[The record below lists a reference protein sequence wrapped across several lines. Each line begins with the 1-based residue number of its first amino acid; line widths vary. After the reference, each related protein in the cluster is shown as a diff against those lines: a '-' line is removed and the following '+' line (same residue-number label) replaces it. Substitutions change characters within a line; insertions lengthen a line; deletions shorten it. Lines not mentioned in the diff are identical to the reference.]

1 MSYIQ
6 NLVFTFRS
14 KVPVI
19 LQTESS
25 ECGLACLAMIS
36 SYYGHYETIFTL
48 RQKYSVSIKGS
59 SLSDLIKIAGK
70 INLNSRPLR
79 LEMDELSK
87 LRLPCIIHINMDHFV
102 VLVSVNKK
110 IEVIDPSLGKRF
122 YSIDEFSDIF
132 TGIAL
137 EIWPNSKFEKNEKKE
152 IFNFFHLLHD
162 LKSLLPSFSYIL
174 ILAVVLEILGLV
186 SPLYMQFVL
195 DNVIPEGDRQLLLTL
210 TIAFFMLMIFN
221 IIITTTQ
228 TLIGMFVST
237 TLNVQWKSNVLNHLV
252 NIPNEYFFKRHL
264 GDIISRFNSIDPI
277 QSTLTSTFIITL
289 LNACL
294 AIFTLCLM
302 FYFSAQLAL
311 ITLIAM
317 VLYLLLKIITY
328 LPLRSLAEKGI
339 ILGASQNSYLMETIR
354 GIRAIK
360 QYNKQDER
368 SNNWL
373 SLFVNQTNN
382 SLSSQKLSVI
392 ISIINKFIFG
402 VENLLIIWFGA
413 NLVID
418 KTFTIGF
425 LTAFIAYKTQFSTR
439 FSSLIDSY
447 FQIKMLSLH
456 GERLSDI
463 VLTDQE
469 DVTAFELTPNVK
481 QEIKGQIKA
490 ENISFKYGDFEAEII
505 QGLNLTIEAGQSIAL
520 TGPSGCGKT
529 TFLNL
534 LNASLKPT
542 SGEIFLDN
550 IPFSQLGTKN
560 LRSLI
565 ACVDQNDTLFA
576 GNIIENIS
584 FFDSNVKLEWV
595 ERCAEMAGIHNEI
608 IKMPMGYWSLVGDM
622 GSSLSGGQKQRSLC
636 DPNIEEIPEEKSLYI
651 NLFHCVEDL
660 EKDIIAN
667 GTFLKIESR
676 PEMRKVLQCILDH
689 KGISTDTLL
698 KKIPNLDKKYI
709 KNMLFK
715 LACFDIIRFD

>member
-59 SLSDLIKIAGK
+59 SLSDLIKIAGQ

-87 LRLPCIIHINMDHFV
+87 LRLPCITHINMDHFV

-382 SLSSQKLSVI
+382 SLSSQKLSIV

-505 QGLNLTIEAGQSIAL
+505 QELNLTIDAGQSIAL

-534 LNASLKPT
+534 LNASLEPT

-550 IPFSQLGTKN
+550 IAFSQLGTKN

-584 FFDSNVKLEWV
+584 FFDSNVNLEWV

-622 GSSLSGGQKQRSLC
+622 GSSLSGGQKQRILIARALYQKPKILFMDEATSHL
-636 DPNIEEIPEEKSLYI
+636 DIRKEKEINQMISELKI
-651 NLFHCVEDL
+651 TRV
-660 EKDIIAN
+660 IIAHRKE
-667 GTFLKIESR
+667 TIMSADRIISLKE
-676 PEMRKVLQCILDH
+676 
-689 KGISTDTLL
+689 G
-698 KKIPNLDKKYI
+698 KI
-709 KNMLFK
+709 
-715 LACFDIIRFD
+715 CFDKIK

>member
-622 GSSLSGGQKQRSLC
+622 GSSLSGGQKQRILIARALYQKPKILFMDEATSHL
-636 DPNIEEIPEEKSLYI
+636 DIRKEKEI
-651 NLFHCVEDL
+651 N
-660 EKDIIAN
+660 
-667 GTFLKIESR
+667 
-676 PEMRKVLQCILDH
+676 
-689 KGISTDTLL
+689 
-698 KKIPNLDKKYI
+698 
-709 KNMLFK
+709 
-715 LACFDIIRFD
+715 

>member
-1 MSYIQ
+1 M
-6 NLVFTFRS
+6 
-14 KVPVI
+14 K
-19 LQTESS
+19 
-25 ECGLACLAMIS
+25 
-36 SYYGHYETIFTL
+36 
-48 RQKYSVSIKGS
+48 
-59 SLSDLIKIAGK
+59 
-70 INLNSRPLR
+70 
-79 LEMDELSK
+79 
-87 LRLPCIIHINMDHFV
+87 
-102 VLVSVNKK
+102 
-110 IEVIDPSLGKRF
+110 
-122 YSIDEFSDIF
+122 
-132 TGIAL
+132 
-137 EIWPNSKFEKNEKKE
+137 KKE

-162 LKSLLPSFSYIL
+162 LKSLLSSFSYIL

-425 LTAFIAYKTQFSTR
+425 LTAFIAYKTQFSIR

-622 GSSLSGGQKQRSLC
+622 GSSLSGGQKQRILIARALYQKPKILFMDEATSHL
-636 DPNIEEIPEEKSLYI
+636 DIRKEKEINQMIS
-651 NLFHCVEDL
+651 DL
-660 EKDIIAN
+660 KITRVIIAHRKE
-667 GTFLKIESR
+667 TIMSADRVISLKE
-676 PEMRKVLQCILDH
+676 
-689 KGISTDTLL
+689 G
-698 KKIPNLDKKYI
+698 KI
-709 KNMLFK
+709 
-715 LACFDIIRFD
+715 CFDKIK

>member
-584 FFDSNVKLEWV
+584 FFDS
-595 ERCAEMAGIHNEI
+595 
-608 IKMPMGYWSLVGDM
+608 
-622 GSSLSGGQKQRSLC
+622 
-636 DPNIEEIPEEKSLYI
+636 
-651 NLFHCVEDL
+651 
-660 EKDIIAN
+660 
-667 GTFLKIESR
+667 
-676 PEMRKVLQCILDH
+676 
-689 KGISTDTLL
+689 
-698 KKIPNLDKKYI
+698 
-709 KNMLFK
+709 
-715 LACFDIIRFD
+715 

>member
-277 QSTLTSTFIITL
+277 Q
-289 LNACL
+289 
-294 AIFTLCLM
+294 
-302 FYFSAQLAL
+302 
-311 ITLIAM
+311 
-317 VLYLLLKIITY
+317 
-328 LPLRSLAEKGI
+328 
-339 ILGASQNSYLMETIR
+339 
-354 GIRAIK
+354 
-360 QYNKQDER
+360 
-368 SNNWL
+368 
-373 SLFVNQTNN
+373 
-382 SLSSQKLSVI
+382 
-392 ISIINKFIFG
+392 
-402 VENLLIIWFGA
+402 
-413 NLVID
+413 
-418 KTFTIGF
+418 
-425 LTAFIAYKTQFSTR
+425 
-439 FSSLIDSY
+439 
-447 FQIKMLSLH
+447 
-456 GERLSDI
+456 
-463 VLTDQE
+463 
-469 DVTAFELTPNVK
+469 
-481 QEIKGQIKA
+481 
-490 ENISFKYGDFEAEII
+490 
-505 QGLNLTIEAGQSIAL
+505 
-520 TGPSGCGKT
+520 
-529 TFLNL
+529 
-534 LNASLKPT
+534 
-542 SGEIFLDN
+542 
-550 IPFSQLGTKN
+550 
-560 LRSLI
+560 
-565 ACVDQNDTLFA
+565 
-576 GNIIENIS
+576 
-584 FFDSNVKLEWV
+584 
-595 ERCAEMAGIHNEI
+595 
-608 IKMPMGYWSLVGDM
+608 
-622 GSSLSGGQKQRSLC
+622 
-636 DPNIEEIPEEKSLYI
+636 
-651 NLFHCVEDL
+651 
-660 EKDIIAN
+660 
-667 GTFLKIESR
+667 
-676 PEMRKVLQCILDH
+676 
-689 KGISTDTLL
+689 
-698 KKIPNLDKKYI
+698 
-709 KNMLFK
+709 
-715 LACFDIIRFD
+715 

>member
-1 MSYIQ
+1 MQ

-162 LKSLLPSFSYIL
+162 LKSLLSSFSYIL

-228 TLIGMFVST
+228 TLIGMFVSS

-425 LTAFIAYKTQFSTR
+425 LTAFIAYKTQFSIR

-622 GSSLSGGQKQRSLC
+622 GSSLSGGQKQRILIARALYQKPKILFMDEATSHL
-636 DPNIEEIPEEKSLYI
+636 DIRKEKEINQMIS
-651 NLFHCVEDL
+651 DL
-660 EKDIIAN
+660 KITRVIIAHRKE
-667 GTFLKIESR
+667 TIMSADRVISLKE
-676 PEMRKVLQCILDH
+676 
-689 KGISTDTLL
+689 G
-698 KKIPNLDKKYI
+698 KI
-709 KNMLFK
+709 
-715 LACFDIIRFD
+715 CFDKIK

>member
-1 MSYIQ
+1 MSHFKFY
-6 NLVFTFRS
+6 S
-14 KVPVI
+14 A

-162 LKSLLPSFSYIL
+162 LKSLLSSFSYIL

-228 TLIGMFVST
+228 TLIGMFVSS

-425 LTAFIAYKTQFSTR
+425 LTAFIAYKTQFSIR

-622 GSSLSGGQKQRSLC
+622 GSSLSGGQKQRILIARALYQKPKILFMDEATSHL
-636 DPNIEEIPEEKSLYI
+636 DIRKEKEINQMIS
-651 NLFHCVEDL
+651 DL
-660 EKDIIAN
+660 KITRVIIAHRKE
-667 GTFLKIESR
+667 TIMSADRVISLKE
-676 PEMRKVLQCILDH
+676 
-689 KGISTDTLL
+689 G
-698 KKIPNLDKKYI
+698 KI
-709 KNMLFK
+709 
-715 LACFDIIRFD
+715 CFDKIK

>member
-19 LQTESS
+19 LQTENS

-59 SLSDLIKIAGK
+59 SLSDLIKIAGQ

-79 LEMDELSK
+79 LEMNELSK

-110 IEVIDPSLGKRF
+110 IEVIDPALGKRF
-122 YSIDEFSDIF
+122 FPIDEFSDIF

-152 IFNFFHLLHD
+152 IFNFFYLLHD
-162 LKSLLPSFSYIL
+162 LKNLLPSFSYIL

-210 TIAFFMLMIFN
+210 TIAFFMLMVFN
-221 IIITTTQ
+221 IIITTIQ

-317 VLYLLLKIITY
+317 ILYLLLKIITY

-354 GIRAIK
+354 GIRVIK

-373 SLFVNQTNN
+373 SLFINQTNN
-382 SLSSQKLSVI
+382 SLSSQKLSVV
-392 ISIINKFIFG
+392 ISIVNKFIFG

-469 DVTAFELTPNVK
+469 AVTSFELTSNLK

-505 QGLNLTIEAGQSIAL
+505 QDLNLTIEAGQSIAL

-534 LNASLKPT
+534 LNASLEPT

-584 FFDSNVKLEWV
+584 FFDSNINLEWV

-622 GSSLSGGQKQRSLC
+622 GSSLSGGQKQRILIARALYQKPKILFMDEATSHL
-636 DPNIEEIPEEKSLYI
+636 DIRKEKEINQMISELKI
-651 NLFHCVEDL
+651 TRV
-660 EKDIIAN
+660 IIAHRKE
-667 GTFLKIESR
+667 TIMSADRVISLKE
-676 PEMRKVLQCILDH
+676 
-689 KGISTDTLL
+689 G
-698 KKIPNLDKKYI
+698 KI
-709 KNMLFK
+709 
-715 LACFDIIRFD
+715 CFDKIK

>member
-162 LKSLLPSFSYIL
+162 LKSLLSSFSYIL

-228 TLIGMFVST
+228 TLIGMFVSS

-425 LTAFIAYKTQFSTR
+425 LTAFIAYKTQFSIR

-622 GSSLSGGQKQRSLC
+622 GSSLSGGQKQRILIARALYQKPKILFMDEATSHL
-636 DPNIEEIPEEKSLYI
+636 DIRKEKEINQMIS
-651 NLFHCVEDL
+651 DL
-660 EKDIIAN
+660 KITRVIIAHRKE
-667 GTFLKIESR
+667 TIMSADRVISLKE
-676 PEMRKVLQCILDH
+676 
-689 KGISTDTLL
+689 G
-698 KKIPNLDKKYI
+698 KI
-709 KNMLFK
+709 
-715 LACFDIIRFD
+715 CFDKIK

>member
-162 LKSLLPSFSYIL
+162 LKSLLSSFSYIL

-221 IIITTTQ
+221 IIITTTR
-228 TLIGMFVST
+228 TLIGMFVSS

-425 LTAFIAYKTQFSTR
+425 LTAFIAYKTQFSIR

-622 GSSLSGGQKQRSLC
+622 GSSLSGGQKQRILIARALYQKPKILFMDEATSHL
-636 DPNIEEIPEEKSLYI
+636 DIRKEKEINQMIS
-651 NLFHCVEDL
+651 DL
-660 EKDIIAN
+660 KITRVIIAHRKE
-667 GTFLKIESR
+667 TIMSADRVISLKE
-676 PEMRKVLQCILDH
+676 
-689 KGISTDTLL
+689 G
-698 KKIPNLDKKYI
+698 KI
-709 KNMLFK
+709 
-715 LACFDIIRFD
+715 CFDKIK

>member
-59 SLSDLIKIAGK
+59 SLSDLIKIAGQ

-87 LRLPCIIHINMDHFV
+87 LRLPCITHINMDHFV

-382 SLSSQKLSVI
+382 SLSSQKLSIV

-505 QGLNLTIEAGQSIAL
+505 QELNLTIDAGQSIAL

-534 LNASLKPT
+534 LNASLEPT

-584 FFDSNVKLEWV
+584 FFDSNVNLEWV

-622 GSSLSGGQKQRSLC
+622 GRALLHKPSL
-636 DPNIEEIPEEKSLYI
+636 
-651 NLFHCVEDL
+651 
-660 EKDIIAN
+660 
-667 GTFLKIESR
+667 
-676 PEMRKVLQCILDH
+676 
-689 KGISTDTLL
+689 
-698 KKIPNLDKKYI
+698 
-709 KNMLFK
+709 
-715 LACFDIIRFD
+715 

>member
-137 EIWPNSKFEKNEKKE
+137 EIWSNSKFEKNEKKE

-622 GSSLSGGQKQRSLC
+622 GSSLSGGQKQRILIARALYQKPKILFMDEATSHL
-636 DPNIEEIPEEKSLYI
+636 DIRKEKEINQMIS
-651 NLFHCVEDL
+651 DL
-660 EKDIIAN
+660 KITRVIIAHRKE
-667 GTFLKIESR
+667 TIMSADRVISLKE
-676 PEMRKVLQCILDH
+676 
-689 KGISTDTLL
+689 G
-698 KKIPNLDKKYI
+698 KI
-709 KNMLFK
+709 
-715 LACFDIIRFD
+715 CFDKIK

>member
-59 SLSDLIKIAGK
+59 SLSDLIKIAGQ

-87 LRLPCIIHINMDHFV
+87 LRLPCITHINMDHFV

-137 EIWPNSKFEKNEKKE
+137 EIWPNSKFEKNKKKE

-382 SLSSQKLSVI
+382 SLSSQKLSIV

-505 QGLNLTIEAGQSIAL
+505 QELNLTIDAGQSIAL

-534 LNASLKPT
+534 LNASLEPT

-584 FFDSNVKLEWV
+584 FFDSNVNLEWV

-622 GSSLSGGQKQRSLC
+622 GSSLSGGQKQRILIARALYQKPKILFMDEATSHL
-636 DPNIEEIPEEKSLYI
+636 DIRKEKEINQMISELKI
-651 NLFHCVEDL
+651 TRV
-660 EKDIIAN
+660 IIAHRKE
-667 GTFLKIESR
+667 TIMSADRIISLKE
-676 PEMRKVLQCILDH
+676 
-689 KGISTDTLL
+689 G
-698 KKIPNLDKKYI
+698 KI
-709 KNMLFK
+709 
-715 LACFDIIRFD
+715 CFDKIK

>member
-162 LKSLLPSFSYIL
+162 LKSLLSSFSYIL

-228 TLIGMFVST
+228 TLIGMFVSS

-425 LTAFIAYKTQFSTR
+425 LTAFIAYKTQFSIR

-565 ACVDQNDTLFA
+565 ACVDQNDTWQ
-576 GNIIENIS
+576 S
-584 FFDSNVKLEWV
+584 K
-595 ERCAEMAGIHNEI
+595 
-608 IKMPMGYWSLVGDM
+608 
-622 GSSLSGGQKQRSLC
+622 
-636 DPNIEEIPEEKSLYI
+636 
-651 NLFHCVEDL
+651 
-660 EKDIIAN
+660 
-667 GTFLKIESR
+667 T
-676 PEMRKVLQCILDH
+676 
-689 KGISTDTLL
+689 
-698 KKIPNLDKKYI
+698 
-709 KNMLFK
+709 
-715 LACFDIIRFD
+715 

>member
-1 MSYIQ
+1 
-6 NLVFTFRS
+6 
-14 KVPVI
+14 
-19 LQTESS
+19 
-25 ECGLACLAMIS
+25 
-36 SYYGHYETIFTL
+36 
-48 RQKYSVSIKGS
+48 
-59 SLSDLIKIAGK
+59 
-70 INLNSRPLR
+70 
-79 LEMDELSK
+79 MDELSK
-87 LRLPCIIHINMDHFV
+87 LRLPCITHINMDHFV

-195 DNVIPEGDRQLLLTL
+195 DNVIPEVDRQLLLTL

-382 SLSSQKLSVI
+382 SLSSQKLSIV

-505 QGLNLTIEAGQSIAL
+505 QELNLTIDAGQSIAL

-534 LNASLKPT
+534 LNASLEPT

-584 FFDSNVKLEWV
+584 FFDSNVNLEWV

-622 GSSLSGGQKQRSLC
+622 GSSLSGGQKQRILIARALYQKPKILFMDEATSHL
-636 DPNIEEIPEEKSLYI
+636 DIRKEKEINQMISELKI
-651 NLFHCVEDL
+651 TRV
-660 EKDIIAN
+660 IIAHRKE
-667 GTFLKIESR
+667 TIMSADRIISLKE
-676 PEMRKVLQCILDH
+676 
-689 KGISTDTLL
+689 G
-698 KKIPNLDKKYI
+698 KI
-709 KNMLFK
+709 
-715 LACFDIIRFD
+715 CFDKIK

>member
-402 VENLLIIWFGA
+402 VEILLIIWFGA

-622 GSSLSGGQKQRSLC
+622 GSSLSGGQKQRILIARALYQKPKILFMDEATSHL
-636 DPNIEEIPEEKSLYI
+636 DIRKEKEINQMIS
-651 NLFHCVEDL
+651 DL
-660 EKDIIAN
+660 KITRVIIAHRKE
-667 GTFLKIESR
+667 TIMSADRVISLKE
-676 PEMRKVLQCILDH
+676 
-689 KGISTDTLL
+689 G
-698 KKIPNLDKKYI
+698 KI
-709 KNMLFK
+709 
-715 LACFDIIRFD
+715 CFDKIK

>member
-132 TGIAL
+132 TGIGL

-152 IFNFFHLLHD
+152 IFNFLHLLHD

-302 FYFSAQLAL
+302 FYFSVQLAL

-622 GSSLSGGQKQRSLC
+622 GSSLSGGQKQRILIARALYQKPKILFMDEATSHL
-636 DPNIEEIPEEKSLYI
+636 DIRKEKEINQMIS
-651 NLFHCVEDL
+651 DL
-660 EKDIIAN
+660 KITRVIIAHRKE
-667 GTFLKIESR
+667 TIMSADRVISLKE
-676 PEMRKVLQCILDH
+676 
-689 KGISTDTLL
+689 G
-698 KKIPNLDKKYI
+698 KI
-709 KNMLFK
+709 
-715 LACFDIIRFD
+715 CFDKIK

>member
-110 IEVIDPSLGKRF
+110 IEVIYPSLGKRF

-162 LKSLLPSFSYIL
+162 LKSLLSSFSYIL

-425 LTAFIAYKTQFSTR
+425 LTAFIAYKTQFSIR

-584 FFDSNVKLEWV
+584 FFDSN
-595 ERCAEMAGIHNEI
+595 G
-608 IKMPMGYWSLVGDM
+608 
-622 GSSLSGGQKQRSLC
+622 LC
-636 DPNIEEIPEEKSLYI
+636 
-651 NLFHCVEDL
+651 C
-660 EKDIIAN
+660 
-667 GTFLKIESR
+667 TKI
-676 PEMRKVLQCILDH
+676 
-689 KGISTDTLL
+689 
-698 KKIPNLDKKYI
+698 
-709 KNMLFK
+709 
-715 LACFDIIRFD
+715 

>member
-59 SLSDLIKIAGK
+59 SLSDLIKIAGQ

-87 LRLPCIIHINMDHFV
+87 LRLPCITHINMDHFV

-137 EIWPNSKFEKNEKKE
+137 EIWPNSKFEKNKKKE

-339 ILGASQNSYLMETIR
+339 ILGASQNSYLIETIR

-382 SLSSQKLSVI
+382 SLSSQKLSIV

-505 QGLNLTIEAGQSIAL
+505 QELNLTIDAGQSIAL

-534 LNASLKPT
+534 LNASLEPT

-584 FFDSNVKLEWV
+584 FFDSNVNLEWV

-622 GSSLSGGQKQRSLC
+622 GSSLSGGQKQRILIARALYQKPKILFMDEATSHL
-636 DPNIEEIPEEKSLYI
+636 DIRKEKEINQMISELKI
-651 NLFHCVEDL
+651 TRV
-660 EKDIIAN
+660 IIAHRKE
-667 GTFLKIESR
+667 TIMSADRIISLKE
-676 PEMRKVLQCILDH
+676 
-689 KGISTDTLL
+689 G
-698 KKIPNLDKKYI
+698 KI
-709 KNMLFK
+709 
-715 LACFDIIRFD
+715 CFDKIK

>member
-1 MSYIQ
+1 MSYIK

-19 LQTESS
+19 LQTENS

-59 SLSDLIKIAGK
+59 SLSDLIKIAGQ

-79 LEMDELSK
+79 LELNELSK

-110 IEVIDPSLGKRF
+110 IEVIDPALGKRF
-122 YSIDEFSDIF
+122 FSIDEFSDIF

-152 IFNFFHLLHD
+152 IFNFFYLLHD
-162 LKSLLPSFSYIL
+162 LKNLLPSFSYIL

-210 TIAFFMLMIFN
+210 TIAFFMLMVFN

-317 VLYLLLKIITY
+317 ILYLLLKIITY

-354 GIRAIK
+354 GIRVIK

-373 SLFVNQTNN
+373 SLFINQTNN
-382 SLSSQKLSVI
+382 SLSSQKLSVV
-392 ISIINKFIFG
+392 ISIVNKFIFG

-469 DVTAFELTPNVK
+469 AVTSFELTSNLK

-505 QGLNLTIEAGQSIAL
+505 QDLNLTIEAGQSIAL

-534 LNASLKPT
+534 LNASLEPT

-584 FFDSNVKLEWV
+584 FFDSNVNLEWV

-622 GSSLSGGQKQRSLC
+622 GSSLSGGQKQRILIARALYQKPKILFMDEATSHL
-636 DPNIEEIPEEKSLYI
+636 DIRKEKEINQMISELKI
-651 NLFHCVEDL
+651 TRV
-660 EKDIIAN
+660 IIAHRKE
-667 GTFLKIESR
+667 TIMSADRVISLKE
-676 PEMRKVLQCILDH
+676 
-689 KGISTDTLL
+689 G
-698 KKIPNLDKKYI
+698 KI
-709 KNMLFK
+709 
-715 LACFDIIRFD
+715 CFDKIK

>member
-595 ERCAEMAGIHNEI
+595 ERCAEMAGI
-608 IKMPMGYWSLVGDM
+608 
-622 GSSLSGGQKQRSLC
+622 
-636 DPNIEEIPEEKSLYI
+636 
-651 NLFHCVEDL
+651 
-660 EKDIIAN
+660 
-667 GTFLKIESR
+667 
-676 PEMRKVLQCILDH
+676 
-689 KGISTDTLL
+689 
-698 KKIPNLDKKYI
+698 
-709 KNMLFK
+709 
-715 LACFDIIRFD
+715 

>member
-162 LKSLLPSFSYIL
+162 LKSLLSSFSYIL

-228 TLIGMFVST
+228 TLIGMFVSS

-252 NIPNEYFFKRHL
+252 NISNEYFFKRHL

-425 LTAFIAYKTQFSTR
+425 LTAFIAYKTQFSIR

-622 GSSLSGGQKQRSLC
+622 GSSLSGGQKQRILIARALYQKPKILFMDEATSHL
-636 DPNIEEIPEEKSLYI
+636 DIRKEKEINQMIS
-651 NLFHCVEDL
+651 DL
-660 EKDIIAN
+660 KITRVIIAHRKE
-667 GTFLKIESR
+667 TIMSADRVISLKE
-676 PEMRKVLQCILDH
+676 
-689 KGISTDTLL
+689 G
-698 KKIPNLDKKYI
+698 KI
-709 KNMLFK
+709 
-715 LACFDIIRFD
+715 CFDKIK

>member
-110 IEVIDPSLGKRF
+110 IEVIYPSLGKRF

-162 LKSLLPSFSYIL
+162 LKSLLSSFSYIL

-425 LTAFIAYKTQFSTR
+425 LTAFIAYKTQFSIR

-622 GSSLSGGQKQRSLC
+622 GSSLSGGQKQRILIARALYQKPKILFMDEATSHL
-636 DPNIEEIPEEKSLYI
+636 DIRKEKEINQMIS
-651 NLFHCVEDL
+651 DL
-660 EKDIIAN
+660 KITRVIIAHRKE
-667 GTFLKIESR
+667 TIMSADRVISLKE
-676 PEMRKVLQCILDH
+676 
-689 KGISTDTLL
+689 G
-698 KKIPNLDKKYI
+698 KI
-709 KNMLFK
+709 
-715 LACFDIIRFD
+715 CFDKIK

>member
-622 GSSLSGGQKQRSLC
+622 GSSLSGGQKQRILIARALYQKPKILFMDEATSHL
-636 DPNIEEIPEEKSLYI
+636 DIRKEKEINQMIS
-651 NLFHCVEDL
+651 DL
-660 EKDIIAN
+660 KITRVIIAHRKE
-667 GTFLKIESR
+667 TIMSADRVISLKE
-676 PEMRKVLQCILDH
+676 
-689 KGISTDTLL
+689 G
-698 KKIPNLDKKYI
+698 KI
-709 KNMLFK
+709 
-715 LACFDIIRFD
+715 CFDKI

>member
-622 GSSLSGGQKQRSLC
+622 GSSLSGGQKQRILIARALYQKPKILFMDEATSHL
-636 DPNIEEIPEEKSLYI
+636 DIRKEKEINQMIS
-651 NLFHCVEDL
+651 DL
-660 EKDIIAN
+660 KITRVIIAHRKE
-667 GTFLKIESR
+667 TIMSADRVISLKEGF
-676 PEMRKVLQCILDH
+676 VAQTYL
-689 KGISTDTLL
+689 
-698 KKIPNLDKKYI
+698 
-709 KNMLFK
+709 
-715 LACFDIIRFD
+715 

>member
-584 FFDSNVKLEWV
+584 FFD
-595 ERCAEMAGIHNEI
+595 
-608 IKMPMGYWSLVGDM
+608 
-622 GSSLSGGQKQRSLC
+622 
-636 DPNIEEIPEEKSLYI
+636 
-651 NLFHCVEDL
+651 
-660 EKDIIAN
+660 
-667 GTFLKIESR
+667 
-676 PEMRKVLQCILDH
+676 
-689 KGISTDTLL
+689 
-698 KKIPNLDKKYI
+698 
-709 KNMLFK
+709 
-715 LACFDIIRFD
+715 

>member
-469 DVTAFELTPNVK
+469 DVTVFELTPNVK

-622 GSSLSGGQKQRSLC
+622 GSSLSGGQKQRILIARALYQKPKILFMDEATSHL
-636 DPNIEEIPEEKSLYI
+636 DIRKEKEINQMIS
-651 NLFHCVEDL
+651 DL
-660 EKDIIAN
+660 KITRVIIAHRKE
-667 GTFLKIESR
+667 TIMSADRVISLKE
-676 PEMRKVLQCILDH
+676 
-689 KGISTDTLL
+689 G
-698 KKIPNLDKKYI
+698 KI
-709 KNMLFK
+709 
-715 LACFDIIRFD
+715 CFDKIK

>member
-1 MSYIQ
+1 M
-6 NLVFTFRS
+6 
-14 KVPVI
+14 
-19 LQTESS
+19 
-25 ECGLACLAMIS
+25 
-36 SYYGHYETIFTL
+36 
-48 RQKYSVSIKGS
+48 
-59 SLSDLIKIAGK
+59 
-70 INLNSRPLR
+70 
-79 LEMDELSK
+79 
-87 LRLPCIIHINMDHFV
+87 
-102 VLVSVNKK
+102 
-110 IEVIDPSLGKRF
+110 
-122 YSIDEFSDIF
+122 
-132 TGIAL
+132 
-137 EIWPNSKFEKNEKKE
+137 KKE

-622 GSSLSGGQKQRSLC
+622 GSSLSGGQKQRILIARALYQKPKILFMDEATSHL
-636 DPNIEEIPEEKSLYI
+636 DIRKEKEINQMIS
-651 NLFHCVEDL
+651 DL
-660 EKDIIAN
+660 KITRVIIAHRKE
-667 GTFLKIESR
+667 TIMSADRVISLKE
-676 PEMRKVLQCILDH
+676 
-689 KGISTDTLL
+689 G
-698 KKIPNLDKKYI
+698 KI
-709 KNMLFK
+709 
-715 LACFDIIRFD
+715 CFDKIK

>member
-14 KVPVI
+14 KVLVI

-622 GSSLSGGQKQRSLC
+622 GSSLSGGQKQRILIARALYQKPKILFMDEATSHL
-636 DPNIEEIPEEKSLYI
+636 DIRKEKEINQMIS
-651 NLFHCVEDL
+651 DL
-660 EKDIIAN
+660 KITRVIIAHRKE
-667 GTFLKIESR
+667 TIMSADRVISLKE
-676 PEMRKVLQCILDH
+676 
-689 KGISTDTLL
+689 G
-698 KKIPNLDKKYI
+698 KI
-709 KNMLFK
+709 
-715 LACFDIIRFD
+715 CFDKIK

>member
-542 SGEIFLDN
+542 SGEIFL
-550 IPFSQLGTKN
+550 
-560 LRSLI
+560 
-565 ACVDQNDTLFA
+565 
-576 GNIIENIS
+576 
-584 FFDSNVKLEWV
+584 
-595 ERCAEMAGIHNEI
+595 
-608 IKMPMGYWSLVGDM
+608 
-622 GSSLSGGQKQRSLC
+622 
-636 DPNIEEIPEEKSLYI
+636 
-651 NLFHCVEDL
+651 
-660 EKDIIAN
+660 
-667 GTFLKIESR
+667 
-676 PEMRKVLQCILDH
+676 
-689 KGISTDTLL
+689 
-698 KKIPNLDKKYI
+698 
-709 KNMLFK
+709 
-715 LACFDIIRFD
+715 

>member
-1 MSYIQ
+1 MSYLQ

-59 SLSDLIKIAGK
+59 SLSDLIKIAGQ
-70 INLNSRPLR
+70 INLNSRPLK
-79 LEMDELSK
+79 LEIYELSK

-110 IEVIDPSLGKRF
+110 IEVIDPSLGKMF
-122 YSIDEFSDIF
+122 FSIDEFSDIF

-152 IFNFFHLLHD
+152 IFNFFYLLYD
-162 LKSLLPSFSYIL
+162 LKNLLPSFSYIL
-174 ILAVVLEILGLV
+174 ILAIVLEILGLV

-195 DNVIPEGDRQLLLTL
+195 DNVIPEGDKQLLLTL
-210 TIAFFMLMIFN
+210 TIAFFMLMVFN
-221 IIITTTQ
+221 IVITTTQ

-277 QSTLTSTFIITL
+277 QSTLTSTFIITF

-317 VLYLLLKIITY
+317 MLYLLLKVITY
-328 LPLRSLAEKGI
+328 LPLRNLAEKGI

-382 SLSSQKLSVI
+382 SLLSQKLSVV
-392 ISIINKFIFG
+392 ISVINKFIFG
-402 VENLLIIWFGA
+402 VENLLIIWCGA

-469 DVTAFELTPNVK
+469 DVTAFELTSNLK

-505 QGLNLTIEAGQSIAL
+505 QDLNLTIEAGQSIAL

-534 LNASLKPT
+534 LNASLEPT

-584 FFDSNVKLEWV
+584 FFDSNVNLEWV

-608 IKMPMGYWSLVGDM
+608 SKMPMGYWSLVGDM
-622 GSSLSGGQKQRSLC
+622 GSSLSGGQKQRILIARALYQKPKILFMDEATSHL
-636 DPNIEEIPEEKSLYI
+636 DIRKEKEINQMISELKI
-651 NLFHCVEDL
+651 TRV
-660 EKDIIAN
+660 IIAHRKE
-667 GTFLKIESR
+667 TIMSADRVISLKE
-676 PEMRKVLQCILDH
+676 
-689 KGISTDTLL
+689 G
-698 KKIPNLDKKYI
+698 KI
-709 KNMLFK
+709 
-715 LACFDIIRFD
+715 CFDKIK

>member
-1 MSYIQ
+1 
-6 NLVFTFRS
+6 
-14 KVPVI
+14 
-19 LQTESS
+19 
-25 ECGLACLAMIS
+25 
-36 SYYGHYETIFTL
+36 
-48 RQKYSVSIKGS
+48 
-59 SLSDLIKIAGK
+59 
-70 INLNSRPLR
+70 
-79 LEMDELSK
+79 
-87 LRLPCIIHINMDHFV
+87 
-102 VLVSVNKK
+102 
-110 IEVIDPSLGKRF
+110 
-122 YSIDEFSDIF
+122 
-132 TGIAL
+132 
-137 EIWPNSKFEKNEKKE
+137 NSKFEKNEKKE

-622 GSSLSGGQKQRSLC
+622 GSSLSGGQKQRILIARALYQKPKILFMDEATSHL
-636 DPNIEEIPEEKSLYI
+636 DIRKEKEINQMIS
-651 NLFHCVEDL
+651 DL
-660 EKDIIAN
+660 KITRVIIAHRKE
-667 GTFLKIESR
+667 TIMSADRVISLKE
-676 PEMRKVLQCILDH
+676 
-689 KGISTDTLL
+689 G
-698 KKIPNLDKKYI
+698 KI
-709 KNMLFK
+709 
-715 LACFDIIRFD
+715 CFDKIK

>member
-1 MSYIQ
+1 
-6 NLVFTFRS
+6 
-14 KVPVI
+14 
-19 LQTESS
+19 
-25 ECGLACLAMIS
+25 
-36 SYYGHYETIFTL
+36 
-48 RQKYSVSIKGS
+48 
-59 SLSDLIKIAGK
+59 
-70 INLNSRPLR
+70 
-79 LEMDELSK
+79 
-87 LRLPCIIHINMDHFV
+87 CIIHINMDHFV

-162 LKSLLPSFSYIL
+162 LKSLLSSFSYIL

-228 TLIGMFVST
+228 TLIGMFVSS

-425 LTAFIAYKTQFSTR
+425 LTAFIAYKTQFSIR

-622 GSSLSGGQKQRSLC
+622 GSSLSGGQKQRILIARALYQKPKILFMDEATSHL
-636 DPNIEEIPEEKSLYI
+636 DIRKEKEINQMIS
-651 NLFHCVEDL
+651 DL
-660 EKDIIAN
+660 KITRVIIAHRKE
-667 GTFLKIESR
+667 TIMSADRVISLKE
-676 PEMRKVLQCILDH
+676 
-689 KGISTDTLL
+689 G
-698 KKIPNLDKKYI
+698 KI
-709 KNMLFK
+709 
-715 LACFDIIRFD
+715 CFDKIK

>member
-14 KVPVI
+14 NVPVI

-59 SLSDLIKIAGK
+59 SLSDLIKIAGQ

-382 SLSSQKLSVI
+382 SLSSQKLSIV

-505 QGLNLTIEAGQSIAL
+505 QELNLTIDAGQSIAL

-534 LNASLKPT
+534 LNASLEPT

-584 FFDSNVKLEWV
+584 FFDSNVNLEWV

-622 GSSLSGGQKQRSLC
+622 GSSLSGGQKQRILIARALYQKPKILFMDEATSHL
-636 DPNIEEIPEEKSLYI
+636 DIRKEKEINQMISELKI
-651 NLFHCVEDL
+651 TRV
-660 EKDIIAN
+660 IIAHRKE
-667 GTFLKIESR
+667 TIMSADRIISLKE
-676 PEMRKVLQCILDH
+676 
-689 KGISTDTLL
+689 G
-698 KKIPNLDKKYI
+698 KI
-709 KNMLFK
+709 
-715 LACFDIIRFD
+715 CFDKIK

>member
-162 LKSLLPSFSYIL
+162 LKSLLSSFSYIL

-221 IIITTTQ
+221 IIITTTR
-228 TLIGMFVST
+228 TLIGMFVSS

-425 LTAFIAYKTQFSTR
+425 LTAFIAYKTQFSIR

-595 ERCAEMAGIHNEI
+595 ER
-608 IKMPMGYWSLVGDM
+608 
-622 GSSLSGGQKQRSLC
+622 
-636 DPNIEEIPEEKSLYI
+636 
-651 NLFHCVEDL
+651 
-660 EKDIIAN
+660 
-667 GTFLKIESR
+667 
-676 PEMRKVLQCILDH
+676 
-689 KGISTDTLL
+689 
-698 KKIPNLDKKYI
+698 
-709 KNMLFK
+709 
-715 LACFDIIRFD
+715 

>member
-622 GSSLSGGQKQRSLC
+622 GSSLSGGQKQRILIARALYQKPKILFMDEATSHL
-636 DPNIEEIPEEKSLYI
+636 DIRKEKEINQMIS
-651 NLFHCVEDL
+651 DL
-660 EKDIIAN
+660 KITRVIIAHRKE
-667 GTFLKIESR
+667 TIMSADRVISLK
-676 PEMRKVLQCILDH
+676 
-689 KGISTDTLL
+689 
-698 KKIPNLDKKYI
+698 
-709 KNMLFK
+709 
-715 LACFDIIRFD
+715 

>member
-162 LKSLLPSFSYIL
+162 LKSLLSSFSYIL

-228 TLIGMFVST
+228 TLIGMFVSS

-425 LTAFIAYKTQFSTR
+425 LTAFIAYKTQFSIR

-505 QGLNLTIEAGQSIAL
+505 QGLNLTIEAGQ
-520 TGPSGCGKT
+520 
-529 TFLNL
+529 
-534 LNASLKPT
+534 
-542 SGEIFLDN
+542 
-550 IPFSQLGTKN
+550 
-560 LRSLI
+560 R
-565 ACVDQNDTLFA
+565 
-576 GNIIENIS
+576 
-584 FFDSNVKLEWV
+584 
-595 ERCAEMAGIHNEI
+595 AE
-608 IKMPMGYWSLVGDM
+608 
-622 GSSLSGGQKQRSLC
+622 
-636 DPNIEEIPEEKSLYI
+636 
-651 NLFHCVEDL
+651 
-660 EKDIIAN
+660 
-667 GTFLKIESR
+667 
-676 PEMRKVLQCILDH
+676 
-689 KGISTDTLL
+689 
-698 KKIPNLDKKYI
+698 
-709 KNMLFK
+709 
-715 LACFDIIRFD
+715 

>member
-339 ILGASQNSYLMETIR
+339 ILGASQNSYLMKTIR

-576 GNIIENIS
+576 
-584 FFDSNVKLEWV
+584 
-595 ERCAEMAGIHNEI
+595 
-608 IKMPMGYWSLVGDM
+608 
-622 GSSLSGGQKQRSLC
+622 
-636 DPNIEEIPEEKSLYI
+636 
-651 NLFHCVEDL
+651 
-660 EKDIIAN
+660 
-667 GTFLKIESR
+667 
-676 PEMRKVLQCILDH
+676 
-689 KGISTDTLL
+689 
-698 KKIPNLDKKYI
+698 
-709 KNMLFK
+709 
-715 LACFDIIRFD
+715 

>member
-576 GNIIENIS
+576 GNII
-584 FFDSNVKLEWV
+584 
-595 ERCAEMAGIHNEI
+595 
-608 IKMPMGYWSLVGDM
+608 
-622 GSSLSGGQKQRSLC
+622 
-636 DPNIEEIPEEKSLYI
+636 
-651 NLFHCVEDL
+651 
-660 EKDIIAN
+660 
-667 GTFLKIESR
+667 
-676 PEMRKVLQCILDH
+676 
-689 KGISTDTLL
+689 
-698 KKIPNLDKKYI
+698 
-709 KNMLFK
+709 
-715 LACFDIIRFD
+715 